1 MIIELPAV
9 FLAWVLKLS
18 FRLVVDSVL
27 AKFPAL
33 SGLALESSTLLS
45 LQDQPVAGPSW
56 PPGGRCPFVSGRAE
70 SHPCRPRSIFGPS
83 APPLCS
89 LPLSPGLPLCLPLIC
104 LRKFP
109 LSTCLFPFISQ
120 VPTGTWEVGCAQRL
134 ERKLQPDNSKGQCS
148 VDVISLPRPEVVFFF
163 LPFFFRL
170 LFYSTQPSICQPLC
184 ESSLALSGWF
194 MCFLYIQAQ
203 KSIVRLRHLAFG
215 RVALFWSRSIPLW
228 LSR

>member
-27 AKFPAL
+27 ANFPAL

-45 LQDQPVAGPSW
+45 PQDQPVACSFLTTRRKVSLCLRQGRVPSL
-56 PPGGRCPFVSGRAE
+56 
-70 SHPCRPRSIFGPS
+70 PS
-83 APPLCS
+83 QVHLWAIGSSLCS
-89 LPLSPGLPLCLPLIC
+89 LPLSPGLPLRLPLIC

-194 MCFLYIQAQ
+194 MCFLYI
-203 KSIVRLRHLAFG
+203 
-215 RVALFWSRSIPLW
+215 
-228 LSR
+228 